1 MPRGFAGERES
12 SRASDPSGRSSSRS
26 GRDDTQ
32 SNYEREAF
40 GSPPSRSTSSSPS
53 RGGSG
58 VGRQDGPGSRTEGN
72 QLSGID
78 ALVEKINRDID
89 SGVNVFADSYQKQN
103 ARDILA
109 DVYGDK
115 QEAFGITSPSV
126 ATRALGSLG
135 YDTAKPFLTNVYDN
149 VVPGRNTPLG
159 ILSAVPSAM
168 GLGKAPQLA
177 VTIAN
182 RLMANQAAQ
191 VPEPVSPVSEVIP
204 TIEFTGRPDDAPI
217 PTIEFTPNTI
227 SPSGFTRISTEPI
240 DSQLSDEE
248 FGEMLDRDR
257 QKRVNEGLID
267 NYLQSQADVGVFTPP
282 MPPPDLG
289 DTRPL
294 PTMFGERPDVQEFG
308 GFADPLTDKTLFDFY
323 NERMLGLQTP
333 KVGI

>member
-1 MPRGFAGERES
+1 M
-12 SRASDPSGRSSSRS
+12 
-26 GRDDTQ
+26 
-32 SNYEREAF
+32 
-40 GSPPSRSTSSSPS
+40 
-53 RGGSG
+53 
-58 VGRQDGPGSRTEGN
+58 
-72 QLSGID
+72 
-78 ALVEKINRDID
+78 
-89 SGVNVFADSYQKQN
+89 
-103 ARDILA
+103 
-109 DVYGDK
+109 
-115 QEAFGITSPSV
+115 
-126 ATRALGSLG
+126 G